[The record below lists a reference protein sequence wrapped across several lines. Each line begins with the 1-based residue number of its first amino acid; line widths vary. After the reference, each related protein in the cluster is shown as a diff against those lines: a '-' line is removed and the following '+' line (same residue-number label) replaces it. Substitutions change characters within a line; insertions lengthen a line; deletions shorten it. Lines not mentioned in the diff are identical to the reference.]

1 MGGGKCKLNLD
12 ETLKRDY
19 EIIITLIGELEL
31 EYDFEFML
39 KNFKSMFL
47 SIESQRSRIIAVMLL
62 DKDKT
67 KRIQVKTINNKL
79 ENAQELV
86 YKCSILISLYKQF
99 NALKEVQEL
108 ENALTR
114 LNGQLLYAG
123 HKFIKELKSR

>member
-1 MGGGKCKLNLD
+1 MNLD

-19 EIIITLIGELEL
+19 EIIISLIKELDL

-47 SIESQRSRIIAVMLL
+47 SIELHRSRIIAVMLL

-108 ENALTR
+108 ENGLTT
-114 LNGQLLYAG
+114 LNGQLMYAG
-123 HKFIKELKSR
+123 YKFIKELKSR

>member
-1 MGGGKCKLNLD
+1 MNLD

-19 EIIITLIGELEL
+19 EIIISLIKELDL

-47 SIESQRSRIIAVMLL
+47 SIELHRSRIIAVMLL

-108 ENALTR
+108 ENGLTT
-114 LNGQLLYAG
+114 LNGRLLYAG
-123 HKFIKELKSR
+123 YKFIKELKSR

>member
-1 MGGGKCKLNLD
+1 MNLD

-19 EIIITLIGELEL
+19 EIIISLIKELDL

-47 SIESQRSRIIAVMLL
+47 SIEFHRTRIIAVMLL

-99 NALKEVQEL
+99 NALKEVKEL
-108 ENALTR
+108 ENGLTK

-123 HKFIKELKSR
+123 YKFIKELKSQ